1 MNTIRPVIKW
11 WAVAVLILSAALLPS
26 CSVPVMPKN
35 IPLVKEAQEVSLSG
49 VSVIVT
55 NAEKDA
61 VEHDILTDKEQE
73 SGLRGSRQAW
83 SGKLVETLARE
94 LARRGARVSSTASL
108 TLSVALPGITFV
120 QTRELYQIKVK
131 VAVSSSS
138 VWSKEY
144 EGLAGVSVNSV
155 WTITEATDQLAG
167 RALAGAV
174 KAMLEDP
181 EFLAQLPAQ
190 K

>member
-1 MNTIRPVIKW
+1 MNTIRPGIKY
-11 WAVAVLILSAALLPS
+11 WAVTALILSAALLPG

-35 IPLVKEAQEVSLSG
+35 IPLVKEAEKASLPG

-61 VEHDILTDKEQE
+61 VEHGILTDTGED
-73 SGLRGSRQAW
+73 SGLRGNRQAW

-94 LARRGARVSSTASL
+94 LARRGARVSSTAPL
-108 TLSVALPGITFV
+108 TLSVALPEISFI
-120 QTRELYQIKVK
+120 QTKELYQFRVK
-131 VAVSSSS
+131 AVVSTSTG
-138 VWSKEY
+138 WTKNY
-144 EGLAGVSVNSV
+144 DGIAGVSVKSV
-155 WTITEATDQLAG
+155 WSIADKAGQLAG
-167 RALAGAV
+167 RALAEAAN
-174 KAMLEDP
+174 AMLGDA